1 VLSTGIVGSFFLIF
15 TGAAVLATVA
25 LYTRQPLLV
34 AYIAIG
40 CLLGPHGFKLV
51 ADPEVLSEIAE
62 IGIIFLLFLVGLDL
76 PPNKLKNMV
85 GESLLTALGTTA
97 VFFLIGFGMMMGF
110 NFTVSEAVI
119 TGIAVTFSS
128 TIIGIKLL
136 PTTVLHHRHIGE
148 IVVSLLLIQDL
159 LAILALILIA
169 AYGDSLSSTLSSLAT
184 VLIALPL
191 LVAGAVAGMRLFVQP
206 LLKRFD
212 AFHEF
217 IFLLTVGWCLGI
229 ASAAKMAGLSFE
241 IGAFVAGVSLATS
254 PIAPYIAESLLPL
267 RDFFLVLFFFSVGAG
282 LNVMLLLDM
291 FFPTLLLALLL
302 VAVKPGVFA
311 LLLTW
316 QGEDRATSWEVGYR
330 LGQASEFSMLLSYVA
345 ASAALVSAEAAHVIQ
360 GATVITLLL
369 SSYAVIFRYPSPIA
383 ISARLRRD

>member
-1 VLSTGIVGSFFLIF
+1 MLSTGIVESFFLIF
-15 TGAAVLATVA
+15 TGAAVLATAA

-40 CLLGPHGFKLV
+40 CILGPHGFALV
-51 ADPEVLSEIAE
+51 SDPELLSEIAE

-76 PPNKLKNMV
+76 PPSKLKNMV
-85 GESLLTALGTTA
+85 GKSLLTALGTTA
-97 VFFLIGFGMMMGF
+97 AFFLIGFGLMLAF
-110 NFTVSEAVI
+110 EFSLSDAVV

-136 PTTVLHHRHIGE
+136 PTTALHHRHIGE

-159 LAILALILIA
+159 LAILALILLSGQ
-169 AYGDSLSSTLSSLAT
+169 GDSLSATLSSLGT

-191 LVAGAVAGMRLFVQP
+191 LVGAAIGGVRLFVQP
-206 LLKRFD
+206 LIQRFD

-217 IFLLTVGWCLGI
+217 IFLLALGWCLGI
-229 ASAAKMAGLSFE
+229 ASLAEMGGLSFE

-254 PIAPYIAESLLPL
+254 PIAQYIAESLRPL
-267 RDFFLVLFFFSVGAG
+267 RDFFLVLFFFSVGAE
-282 LNVMLLLDM
+282 LDILLLGDVL
-291 FFPTLLLALLL
+291 FPTLLLALAL
-302 VAVKPGVFA
+302 VALKPGVFA

-316 QGEDRATSWEVGYR
+316 QGEAKETSWEVGYR
-330 LGQASEFSMLLSYVA
+330 LGQASEFSLLLSYVA
-345 ASAALVSAEAAHVIQ
+345 ASAALVSIEAAHVIQ

-383 ISARLRRD
+383 ISERLRRD

>member
-1 VLSTGIVGSFFLIF
+1 M
-15 TGAAVLATVA
+15 LATAA

-40 CLLGPHGFKLV
+40 CILGPHGFALV
-51 ADPEVLSEIAE
+51 SDPELLSEIAE

-76 PPNKLKNMV
+76 PPSKLKNMV
-85 GESLLTALGTTA
+85 GKSLLTALGTTA
-97 VFFLIGFGMMMGF
+97 AFFLIGFGLMLAF
-110 NFTVSEAVI
+110 EFSLSDAVV

-136 PTTVLHHRHIGE
+136 PTTALHHRHIGE

-159 LAILALILIA
+159 LAILALILLSGQ
-169 AYGDSLSSTLSSLAT
+169 GDSLSATLSSLGT

-191 LVAGAVAGMRLFVQP
+191 LVGAAIGGVRLFVQP
-206 LLKRFD
+206 LIQRFD

-217 IFLLTVGWCLGI
+217 IFLLALGWCLGI
-229 ASAAKMAGLSFE
+229 ASLAEMGGLSFE

-254 PIAPYIAESLLPL
+254 PIAQYIAESLRPL
-267 RDFFLVLFFFSVGAG
+267 RDFFLVLFFFSVGAE
-282 LNVMLLLDM
+282 LDILLLGDVL
-291 FFPTLLLALLL
+291 FPTLLLALAL
-302 VAVKPGVFA
+302 VALKPGVFA

-316 QGEDRATSWEVGYR
+316 QGEAKETSWEVGYR
-330 LGQASEFSMLLSYVA
+330 LGQASEFSLLLSYVA
-345 ASAALVSAEAAHVIQ
+345 ASAALVSIEAAHVIQ

-383 ISARLRRD
+383 ISERLRRD